1 MNIRLF
7 IDKLS
12 NKLFIRSLIT
22 FGLRGFGILFLFGF
36 TILMTRNFNPTSI
49 GEYEF
54 ARVFLLISGS
64 IVLLGTDISVI
75 YFSGRLKGENS
86 FYSLKQTYYQ
96 MVKIVVITA
105 ISAVLLYYVLTAFA
119 VVDHFLNAQGFE
131 IVKLIMLTLPFYALT
146 ILNTE
151 AFRALDYVI
160 LSELFRNF
168 FKYIP
173 LFVGVLLL
181 LFTTIDVFSLA
192 LCYAYGFVIL
202 FFVTQVIIY
211 FLFRKIQKE
220 NATIQ
225 FTDQE
230 VIKHSFPMGVSN
242 IIMFLLLGIDVFLL
256 KQNYGNETV
265 AFYSIA
271 IKLITILSMV
281 ILSITIN
288 CAPKI
293 SEYYVRKELDE
304 LQRLCKRTARITF
317 GINLLVA
324 LGMVV
329 FLDQILGMFG
339 EQYISMKNTFYIL
352 VLSQLFTSAL
362 GTVPIYLNMTGRSK
376 VYQNI
381 LLLTLVFNLGMN
393 VALIPLFSTIGAAIT
408 FSCSVV
414 LWNLLVA
421 VYVYKKDKV
430 NISFI

>member
-1 MNIRLF
+1 MNIRL
-7 IDKLS
+7 IVDKLS
-12 NKLFIRSLIT
+12 NKLFLKSLIT

-54 ARVFLLISGS
+54 VRVFLLITGS

-75 YFSGRLKGENS
+75 YFAGRLKGENS

-96 MVKIVVITA
+96 MVKIVVVTA
-105 ISAVLLYYVLTAFA
+105 VIAMFLFYGLTGFS
-119 VVDHFLNAQGFE
+119 VVDNFLASQGFG
-131 IVKLIMLTLPFYALT
+131 IIKLMMFILPFYALT

-173 LFVGVLLL
+173 LFVGVLFL
-181 LFTTIDVFSLA
+181 LFTSIDAFSLA
-192 LCYAYGFVIL
+192 LYYAYGFVIL
-202 FFVTQVIIY
+202 FLITQFIIY

-220 NATIQ
+220 DVVIQ
-225 FTDQE
+225 LTNQE
-230 VIKHSFPMGVSN
+230 IIKHSFPMGVSN

-256 KQNYGNETV
+256 KQNYGNEIV

-293 SEYYVRKELDE
+293 SEYYVRHEMDK
-304 LQRLCKRTARITF
+304 LQQLCKRTARITL
-317 GINLLVA
+317 GINLFAA

-339 EQYISMKNTFYIL
+339 AQYTSMKNTFYIL
-352 VLSQLFTSAL
+352 VLSQLITSAL

-381 LLLTLVFNLGMN
+381 LLLTLVLNLGMN
-393 VALIPLFSTIGAAIT
+393 VVLIPLFSTIGAAIT
-408 FSCSVV
+408 FSSSVV

-421 VYVYKKDKV
+421 IYVYKKDKV
-430 NISFI
+430 KLSFI